1 LIRTSNLRRY
11 MVRLKKD
18 WLLHKNVISRY
29 SGQDTYSC
37 GAPVEDRGDIT
48 DEQALSLPLCPRCFK
63 EGEIEGMVDVAS
75 AKGGGE
81 GEASAKRSDSSS
93 RRMEGWL

>member
-1 LIRTSNLRRY
+1 MIRTSNLRRY

-63 EGEIEGMVDVAS
+63 EGGVEGMVDVAS
-75 AKGGGE
+75 AKGGGD
-81 GEASAKRSDSSS
+81 GEASVKRSASSS